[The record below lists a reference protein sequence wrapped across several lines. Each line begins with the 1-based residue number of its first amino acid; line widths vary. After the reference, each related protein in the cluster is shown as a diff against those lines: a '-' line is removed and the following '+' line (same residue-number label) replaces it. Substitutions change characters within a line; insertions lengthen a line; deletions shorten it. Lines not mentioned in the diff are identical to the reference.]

1 MGSQDANAYN
11 SYRMGIGIGIG
22 INHLLWHV
30 LFPQKQDNNE
40 KKK

>member
-11 SYRMGIGIGIG
+11 GYRMGIG